1 MSDLYDIHREN
12 ITKKCFKAIINNDLS
27 LLTDM
32 NIKNDYYNNLI
43 DFCKAIIKLQQVI
56 QNSSIGE
63 LIISDDKY
71 SALINDIFGG
81 DV

>member
-1 MSDLYDIHREN
+1 
-12 ITKKCFKAIINNDLS
+12 
-27 LLTDM
+27 M

-43 DFCKAIIKLQQVI
+43 DFCKTIIKLQQVI
-56 QNSSIGE
+56 QNSSTGE

>member
-1 MSDLYDIHREN
+1 MSDLYDIQREK

-43 DFCKAIIKLQQVI
+43 DFCKTIIKLQQVI
-56 QNSSIGE
+56 QNSSTGE